1 MKFVVDASV
10 AIKWFIPEIHSAA
23 AERLLS
29 DSRAIFL
36 APDLILPEFANVL
49 WKKERRNEI
58 TQNEALEILAG
69 LETLGLDVH
78 PSQGLVGSAFEIASR
93 LDRSVYDCLYLAL
106 AVAQDCPFVTADRK
120 FHSVIAATLFHEH
133 IRWVEEE

>member
-10 AIKWFIPEIHSAA
+10 AIKWFIPEVHSAA

-29 DSRAIFL
+29 DSRADFL
-36 APDLILPEFANVL
+36 APDLILPEFGNIL

-58 TQNEALEILAG
+58 TQSEALEILAG
-69 LETLGLDVH
+69 LETVGLDVH
-78 PSQGLVGSAFEIASR
+78 PSRSLVVSAFEIASR

-106 AVAQDCPFVTADRK
+106 AIAQNCPLITADRK
-120 FHSVIAATLFHEH
+120 FHSAIAGTMFDDH